1 MARNLLPIIAVLAA
15 AALAACSAAPHVL
28 STSAPKEPRWLGDI
42 PFQKGG
48 KRYYIGRASGSK
60 SVEHAHEIARAD
72 ALRTLVQDL
81 GVTVA
86 EDSTAMQKEAD
97 GQYSYNVELKVTTS
111 SKPVKIRKL
120 AEVDRYHEVW
130 SRAGQEIDAWVL
142 MTVPEEMFRRAL
154 REMAGKV
161 LIVWECDADPRLAC
175 ANELMD
181 GIKTATTE
189 AGMVLIPEIVLG
201 PITESAVTLGQ
212 RRDAAYVLSVKVA
225 SEFLSSVD
233 GEFFASGTGS
243 AQLIETGDGKTL
255 KTVDVA
261 LKGGHFS
268 KVNAVKTAVKQS
280 VRKLTDDLRHKLAE

>member
-1 MARNLLPIIAVLAA
+1 MTRNLLPLV
-15 AALAACSAAPHVL
+15 AALAATAFVACSSAPHVVG
-28 STSAPKEPRWLGDI
+28 TSSPKEPRWLGDM

-60 SVEHAHEIARAD
+60 AVEHAYEIARAD

-86 EDSTAMQKEAD
+86 EDSTAMQQEKD
-97 GQYSYNVELKVTTS
+97 GEYSYNVELKVTTT
-111 SKPVKIRKL
+111 SKPVKIRQL

-130 SRAGQEIDAWVL
+130 SRSDQEVDAWVL
-142 MTVPEEMFRRAL
+142 VAVPEEMFRRAL

-161 LIVWECDADPRLAC
+161 LFVWECNADPRIAC
-175 ANELMD
+175 PNELMD
-181 GIKTATTE
+181 GIKTAVTE
-189 AGMVLIPEIVLG
+189 AGLMLIPEVALG
-201 PITESAVTLGQ
+201 PITESAATLGQ

-225 SEFLSSVD
+225 AEFLSSVD

-255 KTVDVA
+255 KTADVA

-268 KVNAVKTAVKQS
+268 KVNAVKTAVKQT
-280 VRKLTDDLRHKLAE
+280 VHKLTDAIGHKLAE